1 MTQMKNVVVIGD
13 EEIGKTTL
21 INALLGWDILPQ
33 SYDGI
38 YIHTETC
45 IWQQLTETVFLTDTP
60 GYSLLWNTI
69 PEETAS
75 AVSEADT
82 IVVMLSEE
90 LAEEGIDIP
99 SMDMEWETC
108 RVSEAA
114 LLSRLLEQGNTRDI
128 YFVLPCDKQEWPER
142 EVPLTQYLRLARKRF
157 GGMTCHGEAGVFCID
172 PMQALIAAIE
182 DDEAALKQSG
192 ILPLKAKLTAQ

>member
-1 MTQMKNVVVIGD
+1 MTKVKNVAVIGD
-13 EEIGKTTL
+13 IEIGKTTL

-38 YIHTETC
+38 YIHTEIC
-45 IWQQLTETVFLTDTP
+45 VRQPLTETVSLTDTP
-60 GYSLLWNTI
+60 GYSLLWNTA
-69 PEETAS
+69 PEETVA

-90 LAEEGIDIP
+90 LAEEEVDIP
-99 SMDMEWETC
+99 SMDPEWES
-108 RVSEAA
+108 RRGSEAS

-128 YFVLPCDKQEWPER
+128 YFVLPYDREEWPEN
-142 EVPLTQYLRLARKRF
+142 EVPLTQGLRLARKRF
-157 GGMTCHGEAGVFCID
+157 AGMTCHGEAGFFCID

-182 DDEAALKQSG
+182 DDEAALDQSG
-192 ILPLKAKLTAQ
+192 ILPLKAKLTA

>member
-1 MTQMKNVVVIGD
+1 MSKIKNVVVIGG
-13 EEIGKTTL
+13 EETGKTTL

-45 IWQQLTETVFLTDTP
+45 VRQQLTDTVSLTDTP
-60 GYSLLWNTI
+60 GYSLLWNTV
-69 PEETAS
+69 PEETTS
-75 AVSEADT
+75 AVSGADT

-90 LAEEGIDIP
+90 LAEKMDAP
-99 SMDMEWETC
+99 SADPEWATC

-128 YFVLPCDKQEWPER
+128 YFVLPCDKWEWPEM
-142 EVPLTQYLRLARKRF
+142 EVPLTQELYLARKQF
-157 GGMTCHGEAGVFCID
+157 GGMTCHGETGFFCID

-182 DDEAALKQSG
+182 DDKAMLNQSG
-192 ILPLKAKLTAQ
+192 ILPLKAKLTEP

>member
-45 IWQQLTETVFLTDTP
+45 ISQQLTETVFLTDTP

-82 IVVMLSEE
+82 IVIMLSEE
-90 LAEEGIDIP
+90 LAEEMDIHAA
-99 SMDMEWETC
+99 DLEWETC

-128 YFVLPCDKQEWPER
+128 YFVLPCDKQEWPET
-142 EVPLTQYLRLARKRF
+142 EVPLTQRLHPARKQF
-157 GGMTCHGEAGVFCID
+157 GGMTCHGESGFFCID